1 MKKILILL
9 AACLFVFA
17 ACSHGN
23 NPGGDKG
30 AGTYIGTKTPEEAK
44 AVGDIVFNDG
54 SAIPY
59 TDELT
64 LTDAQKQAA
73 IAIIF
78 YKGTGLN
85 SGDDTT
91 TSRTL
96 GVGLKQDKQNLVW
109 CKSSAQAHN
118 KLIEAIVCYYDS
130 DTGVPT
136 FTGDKNGSDNLEQIE
151 GVDGIDD
158 TTGAGANER
167 YPAFYFGKNYKE
179 TESRII
185 SGSEFETGW
194 FLPTIAELFQINACI
209 KDSENGFDL
218 NAASKL
224 CGGDEFVE
232 GIIYYWSSNQWH
244 NVQAKDCACG
254 FLFQNK
260 YWFCPDHKSCNDGE
274 SQKGFTCAIREF

>member
-23 NPGGDKG
+23 NPRGGKG
-30 AGTYIGTKTPEEAK
+30 AATYIGTKTPEEAK

-59 TDELT
+59 TDKLT

-118 KLIEAIVCYYDS
+118 RLIEAIVCYYDT

-158 TTGAGANER
+158 TTGAGAKEK

-185 SGSEFETGW
+185 SGSEFEKGW

-232 GIIYYWSSNQWH
+232 GIYYWSSNQWH

-260 YWFCPDHKSCNDGE
+260 YWFIPDHKSCNDGD